1 MKAIQIVHHK
11 SKRIYGIM
19 KYKKDEICYIIENN
33 IKIVPVKILKYSSEF
48 YTVKLLSKAG
58 AIRLKEHRIFA
69 TEEEAR
75 KILGIDRVNIKL
87 LPWDAWRQSFLGTHI
102 YRLQFGD
109 INGNIIQTNQLS
121 IPWLPSEVTVALSK
135 INIPGAGTIAIDYKS
150 AYLTTEG
157 GLYIYCSTAG
167 AAGVASLK
175 WQVVDATIVIQRK

>member
-75 KILGIDRVNIKL
+75 KILGIDRVNINFKNL
-87 LPWDAWRQSFLGTHI
+87 NYADGCIMINFGPLPNNGNKEIEMPLPAGVTDYWIESGWAYGSDKRRYPLPYVDVSTWGYSISCMISSPG
-102 YRLQFGD
+102 RLQISTKSDWTGYSAKF
-109 INGNIIQTNQLS
+109 L
-121 IPWLPSEVTVALSK
+121 VA
-135 INIPGAGTIAIDYKS
+135 YK
-150 AYLTTEG
+150 L
-157 GLYIYCSTAG
+157 
-167 AAGVASLK
+167 
-175 WQVVDATIVIQRK
+175 

>member
-87 LPWDAWRQSFLGTHI
+87 AYVKTDISQNLKV
-102 YRLQFGD
+102 YREGRRVTVQGLVL
-109 INGNIIQTNQLS
+109 INGTSTTFELPYTATDVTRFPTIGLS
-121 IPWLPSEVTVALSK
+121 NSLALAGYSF
-135 INIPGAGTIAIDYKS
+135 GTIQ
-150 AYLTTEG
+150 
-157 GLYIYCSTAG
+157 G
-167 AAGVASLK
+167 AACKITFGNAITYAAVNFAYYTNL
-175 WQVVDATIVIQRK
+175 

>member
-1 MKAIQIVHHK
+1 
-11 SKRIYGIM
+11 M

-87 LPWDAWRQSFLGTHI
+87 EATKNNLSGLQVLECGSKIITTPNGLYTLKGDLPEGRSYVAHV
-102 YRLQFGD
+102 
-109 INGNIIQTNQLS
+109 INGDYNANSAEIRKVIIQNNGVIVQF
-121 IPWLPSEVTVALSK
+121 
-135 INIPGAGTIAIDYKS
+135 
-150 AYLTTEG
+150 
-157 GLYIYCSTAG
+157 AG
-167 AAGVASLK
+167 AVNSPCR
-175 WQVVDATIVIQRK
+175 INYVIFSVPN